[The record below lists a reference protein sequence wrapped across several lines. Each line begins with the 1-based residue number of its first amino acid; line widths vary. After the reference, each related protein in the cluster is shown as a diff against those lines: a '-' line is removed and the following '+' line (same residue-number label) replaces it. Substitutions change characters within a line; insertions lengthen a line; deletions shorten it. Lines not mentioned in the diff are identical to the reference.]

1 MEAQDRCLAMMSRD
15 YMVSLIP
22 NTFCRTY
29 PNDIILLGNLNPEGE
44 EPIKAG
50 ELIAHEEFGAK
61 LKEMM
66 EASKHCRCHQRIPV
80 PVLVV
85 RNKILARSA
94 GLSDALEN
102 IYETRSMSSFKYALI
117 SLELVR
123 QGQKQWTAKSIARHE
138 HSHPPFLPTCL

>member
-1 MEAQDRCLAMMSRD
+1 MMSRD

-29 PNDIILLGNLNPEGE
+29 PADIILLGNLNPEGE

-50 ELIAHEEFGAK
+50 ELLAHEEFGSK

-102 IYETRSMSSFKYALI
+102 IYETGSMSSFKYALI
-117 SLELVR
+117 SL
-123 QGQKQWTAKSIARHE
+123 SIAIQG
-138 HSHPPFLPTCL
+138 

>member
-1 MEAQDRCLAMMSRD
+1 MRNFTDLASYGIYKTMEAQDRCLAMMSRD
-15 YMVSLIP
+15 YMVSVIP

-29 PNDIILLGNLNPEGE
+29 PNDIVLLGNLNPEDE

-50 ELIAHEEFGAK
+50 DLSAHDEFGRK

-80 PVLVV
+80 PVLVI

-102 IYETRSMSSFKYALI
+102 IYETRSMSSFKYVLFPL
-117 SLELVR
+117 S
-123 QGQKQWTAKSIARHE
+123 TAFRD
-138 HSHPPFLPTCL
+138 